1 MKKHLLPP
9 LFICYISNRYQPYTT
24 IQSRWQWLPISIRY
38 RFVLQIH
45 HIDFIEDTPF
55 LTPTIHI
62 RNAVGRQIGHFY
74 FYLVISRFQPFAYF
88 QLIRYGPCRSGILS
102 VDAHTG
108 TFPHI
113 TQIQYPVIGGNM
125 GNSDDIGIYPVAMV
139 IGALG

>member
-1 MKKHLLPP
+1 MYKRQI
-9 LFICYISNRYQPYTT
+9 LFISNRYQPYTT

-55 LTPTIHI
+55 LPPTIHI

-88 QLIRYGPCRSGILS
+88 HPSRRNEPDERSRRMNGFANTILTILLSWLRALINKSQTPYDGKADL
-102 VDAHTG
+102 
-108 TFPHI
+108 
-113 TQIQYPVIGGNM
+113 VIYD
-125 GNSDDIGIYPVAMV
+125 SIGKVMKTE
-139 IGALG
+139 